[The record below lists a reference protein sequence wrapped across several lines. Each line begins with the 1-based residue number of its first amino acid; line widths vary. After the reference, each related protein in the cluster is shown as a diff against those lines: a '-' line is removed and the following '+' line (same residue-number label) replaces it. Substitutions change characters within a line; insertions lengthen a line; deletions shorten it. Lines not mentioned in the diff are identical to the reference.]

1 MIDLSLR
8 VLRTDVAGMPID
20 WIGYQDAARLYA
32 LKQVLYP
39 MGGMLFTIHG
49 GINAKN
55 GRQSTLD
62 VHSIVCTLGHSH
74 THL

>member
-49 GINAKN
+49 GINA
-55 GRQSTLD
+55 
-62 VHSIVCTLGHSH
+62 
-74 THL
+74 